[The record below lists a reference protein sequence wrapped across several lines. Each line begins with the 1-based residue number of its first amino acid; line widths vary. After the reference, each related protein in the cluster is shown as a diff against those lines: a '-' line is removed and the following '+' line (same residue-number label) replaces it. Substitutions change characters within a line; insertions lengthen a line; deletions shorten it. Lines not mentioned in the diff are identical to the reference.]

1 VSIGAGRGS
10 SLSPD
15 RFAAVWL
22 PAFSSYRRRKAATM
36 FRRRRFSPA
45 VQDLFGGDGMIED
58 SGSVGFNELER
69 ILRNMLTNLSAH
81 FGGDENRA
89 RLILL
94 DGLPRHRRRIF
105 EALLTQP
112 RGRPRGDAGR
122 ASNKEDLVLLAV
134 YNFKKA
140 EDPTIGP
147 WEFARWWHDEMG
159 QCRSVTVDTVY
170 RRLTTVLRK

>member
-1 VSIGAGRGS
+1 
-10 SLSPD
+10 
-15 RFAAVWL
+15 
-22 PAFSSYRRRKAATM
+22 M

-45 VQDLFGGDGMIED
+45 VRDLFGGDGMVED
-58 SGSVGFNELER
+58 SGSVGFDELER
-69 ILRNMLTNLSAH
+69 ILRNLLAKLSTH

-89 RLILL
+89 RLLLL
-94 DGLPRHRRRIF
+94 DGIPRNRRRIF
-105 EALLTQP
+105 EDLLAQP
-112 RGRPRGDAGR
+112 RGRPHRNAVQ
-122 ASNKEDLVLLAV
+122 ASNKEGLVLLAV

-170 RRLTTVLRK
+170 RRLTAVLRK